1 MIPLFGLSI
10 AFAVLLAMHVVRT
23 GQERYWLWIVLAFQ
37 PLGGVVYFLAVVL
50 PDMLNGSAGREL
62 TAAAQRAID
71 PEREYRQAKARCD
84 DSPTV
89 ANQTRLAAAAAG
101 LGRYDQAE
109 TLYREAAQG
118 IHSEDPALLLGR
130 AKVLLELNRPAE
142 ALALLNVLGEQGEVG
157 RTPSAALAMG
167 RAHHALGQIA
177 QADTAYQW
185 AAARL
190 PGLEGLAR
198 YAVFLAETGRR
209 TEAQDTF
216 AEIERRAAKTRAH
229 FRKEA
234 RVWRDMVAEA
244 LQGA

>member
-1 MIPLFGLSI
+1 MIPLIGLSLVFSI
-10 AFAVLLAMHVVRT
+10 LLAMHVVRT
-23 GQERYWLWIVLAFQ
+23 GQAMYWLWIILAFQ

-50 PDMLNGSAGREL
+50 PDMLDGSAGREL
-62 TAAAQRAID
+62 TAAARNALD
-71 PEREYRQAKARCD
+71 PEREYRQAKDRCD

-89 ANQTRLAAAAAG
+89 ANRTRLAAAAAG
-101 LGRYDQAE
+101 LGRFAEAE
-109 TLYREAAQG
+109 TLYREAAEG
-118 IHSEDPALLLGR
+118 VHSDDPALLLGR
-130 AKVLLELNRPAE
+130 AKALLELNRPAE
-142 ALALLNVLGEQGEVG
+142 ALALLDVLGEQGEVG

-167 RAHHALGQIA
+167 RAHHALGQMA

-198 YAVFLAETGRR
+198 YAVVLAETGRR
-209 TEAQDTF
+209 AEAQDAFT
-216 AEIERRAAKTRAH
+216 EIEKRAAKTRAH

-234 RVWRDMVAEA
+234 RLWRDMVAEA

>member
-10 AFAVLLAMHVVRT
+10 AFSIFLAMHVVRT

-37 PLGGVVYFLAVVL
+37 PLGGVVYFLSVML

-62 TAAAQRAID
+62 TAAAQKALD

-89 ANQTRLAAAAAG
+89 ANRTRLAAAAAG
-101 LGRYDQAE
+101 LGRFAEAE

-118 IHSEDPALLLGR
+118 IHADDPALLLGR
-130 AKVLLELNRPAE
+130 AKVLLELHRPAE
-142 ALALLNVLGEQGEVG
+142 ALELLNTLGEQGEIG
-157 RTPSAALAMG
+157 RTPPAALAMG
-167 RAHHALGQIA
+167 RAYHALGRISE
-177 QADTAYQW
+177 ADTAYQW

-209 TEAQDTF
+209 AEAEEAF
-216 AEIERRAAKTRAH
+216 AEIEKRAAKTRAH

-234 RVWRDMVAEA
+234 RIWRDMVAEA

>member
-1 MIPLFGLSI
+1 MVPLFGLSI
-10 AFAVLLAMHVVRT
+10 AVSVLFAMHIVKT

-62 TAAAQRAID
+62 TARAQKALD
-71 PEREYRQAKARCD
+71 PEREYREAQAKVE

-89 ANQTRLAAAAAG
+89 ANRTRMAAAAAG
-101 LGRYDQAE
+101 LGRLAE
-109 TLYREAAQG
+109 AEALYREAAVG
-118 IHSEDPALLLGR
+118 IHADDPALLLGR
-130 AKVLLELNRPAE
+130 AKVLLEMDRPAE
-142 ALALLNVLGEQGEVG
+142 ALDLLNVLGEQGEVG
-157 RTPSAALAMG
+157 RTPPAALAMG
-167 RAHHALGQIA
+167 RAYHALGRIGE
-177 QADTAYQW
+177 ADTAYQW
-185 AAARL
+185 AAVRL

-209 TEAQDTF
+209 PEAEDAF
-216 AEIERRAAKTRAH
+216 AEIEKRTVKTRGP
-229 FRKEA
+229 FRREA